1 MDYLYAPAVV
11 NCDVGSIG
19 LWIHWTTLYA
29 AAYSNPTRRWPIVV
43 SYTPSHVDFHLAV
56 YAPAVLF
63 VRCRIARPT
72 HTAKRQTQSET
83 RVESDGSNT
92 PKNLFVAATMRPC
105 SSLLLSAATPSS
117 STDDD
122 GVNKRVTTNRRILA
136 SAPNSAEGFY
146 AECGVVE
153 VGVGVCVLIGA
164 MALACFRVCQ
174 ADQIIIKTGA
184 GIKTVWSGRKT
195 VVWPFVQQ
203 HRVVSLAPTTFSF
216 VLTAMSKEFL
226 QADLPIDVV
235 TRPAS
240 PYDNPEEWKLFCQ
253 NMSGAD
259 DQEVKRVISSALE
272 GKVRAVVAQREI
284 VDVFNDGR
292 AECNDILASHVSD
305 TLRRMGVEVVS
316 MNIRAM
322 DDENGFFSAHRMRA
336 TEGAV
341 LVADA
346 DVAQRRCVSVL
357 EQEEQKRKQL
367 SGVALTQQMTRS
379 VKAEQE
385 QIAVT
390 NENAELMRVA
400 ESDAKLAVTCAEARR
415 KSEMANVDTDA
426 AVKEQAA
433 VRAAQVQIKERE
445 AEEQRLRA
453 TTLATCN
460 VGAEAKQRE
469 ALGNAY
475 VVRIKAEGEAVAIRL
490 VAEAERDRA
499 LLQAEGTR
507 SKLQAEADGY
517 LQLLKAYDENPGLA
531 QFLKGNESGLWAE
544 QAKQKALALQNLNP
558 TYHVWQTNS
567 SSGNKDPLLALAEQ
581 VMPVMHMVGH
591 KVMPD
596 GPAATLKAVID
607 ALQPPP
613 AHPPPTPRAQELIPL
628 HIPSP

>member
-1 MDYLYAPAVV
+1 M
-11 NCDVGSIG
+11 
-19 LWIHWTTLYA
+19 
-29 AAYSNPTRRWPIVV
+29 
-43 SYTPSHVDFHLAV
+43 
-56 YAPAVLF
+56 
-63 VRCRIARPT
+63 
-72 HTAKRQTQSET
+72 QQS
-83 RVESDGSNT
+83 
-92 PKNLFVAATMRPC
+92 C
-105 SSLLLSAATPSS
+105 
-117 STDDD
+117 
-122 GVNKRVTTNRRILA
+122 ILA
-136 SAPNSAEGFY
+136 SAPSESALVNIGG
-146 AECGVVE
+146 ASLASVVFA
-153 VGVGVCVLIGA
+153 VSAI
-164 MALACFRVCQ
+164 ALACFRVCR

-203 HRVVSLAPTTFSF
+203 YRIVSLAPTTYSF

-235 TRPAS
+235 TRPAN
-240 PYDNPEEWKLFCQ
+240 PYNNPEDWELFCQ
-253 NMSGAD
+253 NLSGAD
-259 DQEVKRVISSALE
+259 EEEVKRVISSALE

-292 AECNDILASHVSD
+292 AECNDILSSHVSD
-305 TLRRMGVEVVS
+305 TLRRMGVDVVS

-346 DVAQRRCVSVL
+346 DVAQRRCVSIL

-367 SGVALTQQMTRS
+367 SGVAMTQQMTRS

-390 NENAELMRVA
+390 NENTEHMRVA
-400 ESDAKLAVTCAEARR
+400 ESDAKLAVTRAEARR

-433 VRAAQVQIKERE
+433 VRAAQVQTKERE

-453 TTLATCN
+453 TTLAKCN
-460 VGAEAKQRE
+460 VNVEAQQRE
-469 ALGNAY
+469 AEGHAY
-475 VVRIKAEGEAVAIRL
+475 AQRVKAEGEAAAIRT
-490 VAEAERDRA
+490 VAAAERDKA

-517 LQLLKAYDENPGLA
+517 RDLLKAYGENPGLA
-531 QFLKGNESGLWAE
+531 EFLKGNESGLWAE
-544 QAKQKALALQNLNP
+544 QAKQKAQALQNLNP

-591 KVMPD
+591 KVMPN
-596 GPAATLKAVID
+596 GPAAALKAAYD
-607 ALQPPP
+607 ALQP
-613 AHPPPTPRAQELIPL
+613 TQVSGQKC
-628 HIPSP
+628 PSSN